1 MAGCPTATAAAH
13 ALAVKNP
20 AMAVQME
27 RGSRRG
33 VRRAVTSLSSV
44 DRAAVAGAPD
54 GYSRAMRVTVVGA
67 GFAGL
72 AAAHELVGAGHE
84 VLVLEALDRV
94 GGRVWSVPY
103 GGVVVERGAEFV
115 LDGYDRMRAYADALG
130 LALAST
136 GMSYFHR
143 EQRGLAGVTASDLV
157 AAAPLVAEAAADAR
171 PGETVE
177 AVLDALDLPA
187 AVRTAFVVRVA
198 VAGAMAADRL
208 DASALVDSVA
218 GYEARPSYR
227 VVGGN
232 QLVADGL
239 ASRLVAGGGRL
250 LLSTPALAVRWD
262 EASVAVSTP
271 SGPVRSDAVVLAL
284 PLPGLRGLD
293 VAPALPDWKRSALD
307 VLGVGQA
314 AKLHLALRHPSSRSR
329 SRACRTRSG
338 SGGASDKAA
347 ADASVVASFTGSLP
361 ALERLQVAAGADAWA
376 ARLRAA
382 APELQVDEATAPM
395 LSTWQDDPWAGLAYS
410 VIEAGRLPDSDAIA
424 APVGRLVF
432 AGEHSAGDLAGLME
446 GALRS
451 GVRAARDVAAIGAQ
465 TPTESSSVRRTG
477 LVLAAGGQSPSER
490 AGSRLSEPDAVGLL
504 VLVVTPAQ
512 EPEVRRMGRAVRPRD
527 GVVDIAPP
535 GRHCAAGEPAA
546 AVPVDDVTD
555 ERDRR
560 PVAGLDGPGLRIVR
574 SGPARALVHADDRP
588 GPSTERDVRAAATSA
603 GRGPK
608 PRSSATPSSG
618 SRSTSSAGCR
628 PWATARGSGPAG
640 VARSPVASAAQNGAA
655 KACARSWSMVRESP
669 AVRSAAAA
677 ASRASRTAIASSAAR
692 CASSHAAPSP
702 RSPVRTYVS
711 VRARSARSCTAAAS
725 TRWTARRTARRNRP
739 GLSRRPA
746 RRTACSTCSRPACPG
761 IRSRRPWQAP
771 AGRRCDRTPAHA
783 RWREG
788 PRTGRWPSTRAAHR
802 RAQRASSP

>member
-1 MAGCPTATAAAH
+1 
-13 ALAVKNP
+13 
-20 AMAVQME
+20 
-27 RGSRRG
+27 
-33 VRRAVTSLSSV
+33 
-44 DRAAVAGAPD
+44 
-54 GYSRAMRVTVVGA
+54 MRVTVVGA

-72 AAAHELVGAGHE
+72 AAAHELVGAGHD
-84 VLVLEALDRV
+84 VLVLEARDRV

-271 SGPVRSDAVVLAL
+271 AGPVRSDAVVLAL

-314 AKLHLALRHPSSRSR
+314 AKLHLALEAPVEPFAVTSVPDSFWFW
-329 SRACRTRSG
+329 
-338 SGGASDKAA
+338 GASDKAA
-347 ADASVVASFTGSLP
+347 ADASVVASFAGSLP

-410 VIEAGRLPDSDAIA
+410 AIEAGRLPDTDAIA
-424 APVGRLVF
+424 APVGPLVF

-465 TPTESSSVRRTG
+465 TP
-477 LVLAAGGQSPSER
+477 
-490 AGSRLSEPDAVGLL
+490 
-504 VLVVTPAQ
+504 
-512 EPEVRRMGRAVRPRD
+512 
-527 GVVDIAPP
+527 
-535 GRHCAAGEPAA
+535 
-546 AVPVDDVTD
+546 
-555 ERDRR
+555 
-560 PVAGLDGPGLRIVR
+560 
-574 SGPARALVHADDRP
+574 
-588 GPSTERDVRAAATSA
+588 
-603 GRGPK
+603 
-608 PRSSATPSSG
+608 
-618 SRSTSSAGCR
+618 
-628 PWATARGSGPAG
+628 
-640 VARSPVASAAQNGAA
+640 
-655 KACARSWSMVRESP
+655 
-669 AVRSAAAA
+669 
-677 ASRASRTAIASSAAR
+677 
-692 CASSHAAPSP
+692 
-702 RSPVRTYVS
+702 
-711 VRARSARSCTAAAS
+711 
-725 TRWTARRTARRNRP
+725 
-739 GLSRRPA
+739 
-746 RRTACSTCSRPACPG
+746 
-761 IRSRRPWQAP
+761 
-771 AGRRCDRTPAHA
+771 
-783 RWREG
+783 
-788 PRTGRWPSTRAAHR
+788 
-802 RAQRASSP
+802 